1 MIMKYIRLTS
11 LSVVVLSLL
20 SLAGCSNVDE
30 PSAQEA
36 SRHEIRFTSNLT
48 GLDADV
54 TRAYG
59 SFATYNMGQKFWVWA
74 DMYDDQ
80 DDETTTYFNAWQ
92 LTVSST
98 TTKFSTN
105 TTKMFPAYNKVSFYT
120 LHGSFSEDF
129 VEETS
134 EVIGSEWPELL
145 THTIKTTQITD
156 NDYQLSDLV
165 YAVNR
170 NVVPTSEPVA
180 LEFKHLLSQVE
191 VALIA
196 GSGLTADNLTDASSS
211 ARATVEL
218 LGVKTKVQ
226 FRPDKANTMATY
238 AERELMLSN
247 ASDPDTITVATVV
260 TDDVSKQVCGAAVV
274 VPQTVNGKFIHI
286 KYLDNDTYVK
296 VNDLRLKSGYR
307 YRFNVTVDRIGGE
320 YSITPV
326 TVAEWTSEPA
336 EREAELK

>member
-1 MIMKYIRLTS
+1 MKYIRLTFLSATVLALAS
-11 LSVVVLSLL
+11 LS
-20 SLAGCSNVDE
+20 GCSNVEE
-30 PSAQEA
+30 PSVKEA
-36 SRHEIRFTSNLT
+36 VRHEIRFTSNLT

-59 SFATYNMGQKFWVWA
+59 SFTTYNMGQKFWVWA

-98 TTKFSTN
+98 TTRFSTN

-134 EVIGSEWPELL
+134 EVVGSEWPEVL

-274 VPQTVNGKFIHI
+274 VPQTV
-286 KYLDNDTYVK
+286 
-296 VNDLRLKSGYR
+296 
-307 YRFNVTVDRIGGE
+307 
-320 YSITPV
+320 
-326 TVAEWTSEPA
+326 
-336 EREAELK
+336 